1 MLRKFV
7 RMTTKIIFDSISPT
21 FSFLMSSAWIE
32 AGFSIATNVK
42 ICNKWFCITS
52 LMMPNSS
59 KYPPLPWVPNGS
71 LNVIWTDAMLS
82 LFQVGLNILFPNL
95 KTVKCK
101 NEFGQYSTMWYK
113 PWHVHFR
120 IYTKYSL
127 ILSLTSGNIY
137 WEDWWQSILYS
148 QTKFTPNK
156 TNKTFFIF
164 KISFPTDLIDTWNW
178 WERHN

>member
-1 MLRKFV
+1 
-7 RMTTKIIFDSISPT
+7 
-21 FSFLMSSAWIE
+21 MSSAWIE

-52 LMMPNSS
+52 LMIPNSS

-71 LNVIWTDAMLS
+71 LNVIWIDAMLS

-95 KTVKCK
+95 KWSNVKMSLDNVQLCDT
-101 NEFGQYSTMWYK
+101 N
-113 PWHVHFR
+113 HDHLR

-127 ILSLTSGNIY
+127 ILSLPTGNIY

-148 QTKFTPNK
+148 QTKFTPKK

-164 KISFPTDLIDTWNW
+164 KVSFPTDLIQIKLAREAQLNS
-178 WERHN
+178 